1 MIVWI
6 VNSLFLSIWCF
17 VLLRWRV
24 PSSLRPFLIPGMVF
38 KIIAGILLGLL
49 YQFYY
54 KEEGDT
60 FFLFNLAS
68 YLSEL
73 LPGRPKDFF
82 NILLFNDFD
91 AESKTFFFVWNQ
103 PRALFFVK
111 ILALINSITQSNYWL
126 TSVYMSL
133 FSFTGL
139 WYLSSFLV
147 KSYDIPGYLAA
158 LAFLLFPSFV
168 FWSSGVLKESI
179 MTGLIGILLVSVLKL
194 LRPDPGYR
202 LLNILLATISFIILL
217 QLKYYYAGIIGAS
230 LLAYCFTKIVIRM
243 QPGNIAIPP
252 AFLLLFFLA
261 AGFGLAT
268 LLHPNMNISSFPEA
282 LYTNYTAT
290 LTKSADPDYLITDFK
305 PAWTSILL
313 NSPQALYQGLLG
325 PGIWSVQTTIQ
336 IPAALEN
343 LFLLV
348 LITVIILYRI
358 YIGDW
363 KLSTEGLIILIYVVV
378 SATFMA
384 YASPNFGSLIR
395 YKTGYLPFLIL
406 LAGYRNPII
415 GYFFSGSE
423 IRRQERQS
431 GSDTAPVKEKNIIK

>member
-6 VNSLFLSIWCF
+6 VNSLLLSIWCF

-24 PSSLRPFLIPGMVF
+24 PSSLRPFLIPGMIF
-38 KIIAGILLGLL
+38 KVIAGILLGLL

-82 NILLFNDFD
+82 NILLFNNFD

-147 KSYDIPGYLAA
+147 KSYNIPGYLAG

-194 LRPDPGYR
+194 LQTDSKFRFFHF
-202 LLNILLATISFIILL
+202 LLAFISFVILS
-217 QLKYYYAGIIGAS
+217 QLKYYYAGIIGAT
-230 LLAYCFTKIVIRM
+230 LFAYCFTKLVIRVK
-243 QPGNIAIPP
+243 PGNIIIPP
-252 AFLLLFFLA
+252 VFLLLFFLV
-261 AGFGLAT
+261 AGFGMAT

-290 LTKSADPDYLITDFK
+290 LSQSTDPDYLITDFQ
-305 PAWTSILL
+305 PTWTSILL
-313 NSPQALYQGLLG
+313 NAPQALYQGLFG
-325 PGIWSVQTTIQ
+325 PGIWSAQTTIQ

-348 LITVIILYRI
+348 LITVTVLYRT
-358 YIGDW
+358 YVGDW
-363 KLSTEGLIILIYVVV
+363 RISTEGLIILIYVAV
-378 SATFMA
+378 SAIFMA

-406 LAGYRNPII
+406 LAGYQNPII

-423 IRRQERQS
+423 IRRQKR
-431 GSDTAPVKEKNIIK
+431 